1 MALAAIASDQKKIQ
15 TVFEKKHLKTWEK
28 VSVFLFIGCSV
39 LILLNV
45 QLSDLFTE
53 AEVSSIMIP
62 VLNILITIKV
72 AIGAWAIIL
81 AFIRY
86 RGLF

>member
-1 MALAAIASDQKKIQ
+1 
-15 TVFEKKHLKTWEK
+15 
-28 VSVFLFIGCSV
+28 
-39 LILLNV
+39 
-45 QLSDLFTE
+45 LSGLFTE

-62 VLNILITIKV
+62 ILNILITIKV
-72 AIGAWAIIL
+72 AIGAWAIML